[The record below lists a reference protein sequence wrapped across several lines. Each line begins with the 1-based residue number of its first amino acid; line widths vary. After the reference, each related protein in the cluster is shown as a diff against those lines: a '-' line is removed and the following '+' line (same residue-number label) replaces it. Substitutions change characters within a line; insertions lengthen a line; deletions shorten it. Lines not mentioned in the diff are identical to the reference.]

1 MDRGVWQA
9 AVHGVAR
16 SGIGLKQLSTHTVST
31 LNFSRVEITCVL
43 RRDAKGNYEAESI
56 IPLVCFGKAQVSSTL
71 WRWCLP
77 QRGLKRQCPG
87 CQEGH
92 WRGLKQGVF
101 AVVPVVKNPPA
112 DAGDTGDVGPI
123 PGWGR
128 FPWRGKWQPTP
139 VLLPGESHRQRSLAN
154 YSPWGC
160 KESDTTE

>member
-9 AVHGVAR
+9 AVHGVAH

-112 DAGDTGDVGPI
+112 DAGDMKRRKFDPRVGKI
-123 PGWGR
+123 
-128 FPWRGKWQPTP
+128 PWRRKWQ
-139 VLLPGESHRQRSLAN
+139 PGESHGQRSLSGC
-154 YSPWGC
+154 SPRGH
-160 KESDTTE
+160 KKSDTTE